1 MELEAILALD
11 INYGLSKNNKI
22 PWKCKKDMLF
32 FYNKT
37 KDNIVI
43 MGKNTYF
50 SLPEKNRPLKN
61 RLNIILTKN
70 PQYYIF
76 GNNNINQFNNLIF
89 TNNVNI
95 YQEILNN
102 KERYNELFP
111 FLNKDFKIYII
122 GGNEIYSIYFP
133 LCSNIWISYI
143 KGNYDCD
150 LFFNKNIIN
159 KIENICDVNN
169 CLISNNYKKE
179 EENNEYIKEIY
190 YENEELKIIKYI
202 KT

>member
-179 EENNEYIKEIY
+179 EENNEYIKKIY